1 MQLGQNV
8 YAYGK
13 SFRKSCPSS
22 LGTSQART
30 LLDETSWG
38 TQYCPTAWIQQALD
52 RMWGRTGGQ
61 GNKALG
67 PAGEIKKRRHQCLP
81 CNPGF
86 CLIFQGSSWSSAM
99 TSFSFFSLLF
109 FATGGRQSNS
119 LLVLRP
125 ELALL
130 QDCGVEPCSYFLSQ
144 AEPSL
149 LYTLLI
155 RTEEVYWVHRTRMQ
169 NHSGFWQRL
178 RFPAACFLGHMVLAR
193 SFWTWSCVV
202 ALAQDQLT
210 IKKFPTCLEKG
221 QNRLT
226 SICKIPR

>member
-8 YAYGK
+8 HAYGK

-38 TQYCPTAWIQQALD
+38 TQYCPTAWIQQALSRAWSSEQEHSLSVRWGAGAWFPLLQKALGCRAGSY

-99 TSFSFFSLLF
+99 TSFSFF
-109 FATGGRQSNS
+109 
-119 LLVLRP
+119 
-125 ELALL
+125 
-130 QDCGVEPCSYFLSQ
+130 FL
-144 AEPSL
+144 
-149 LYTLLI
+149 I
-155 RTEEVYWVHRTRMQ
+155 I
-169 NHSGFWQRL
+169 F
-178 RFPAACFLGHMVLAR
+178 C
-193 SFWTWSCVV
+193 
-202 ALAQDQLT
+202 
-210 IKKFPTCLEKG
+210 
-221 QNRLT
+221 NR
-226 SICKIPR
+226 R

>member
-86 CLIFQGSSWSSAM
+86 CLIFQGSSWNSAM
-99 TSFSFFSLLF
+99 TSFSFFF
-109 FATGGRQSNS
+109 
-119 LLVLRP
+119 P
-125 ELALL
+125 Y
-130 QDCGVEPCSYFLSQ
+130 YFLQQEVDKAIACLSYVLNWLCYRT
-144 AEPSL
+144 AELNHVPISFHWL
-149 LYTLLI
+149 GPPYFIPCWSELRRSTECTGPECRTTLDFDNDWDSPQLA
-155 RTEEVYWVHRTRMQ
+155 
-169 NHSGFWQRL
+169 FW
-178 RFPAACFLGHMVLAR
+178 G
-193 SFWTWSCVV
+193 TWY
-202 ALAQDQLT
+202 
-210 IKKFPTCLEKG
+210 
-221 QNRLT
+221 
-226 SICKIPR
+226 